1 MKSNNEPTFR
11 QKVHIYIYNVLRS
24 IAIKIFEI
32 LPIQKNKIIFDNFA
46 GKGYADNPK
55 YIANELLNRKL
66 DLNLVWLLND
76 MEQVLPSGIR
86 KVKYNSIRA
95 LYEYATSKVIIDNVR
110 NSHLMKKKKRTSI
123 FANMAWL

>member
-55 YIANELLNRKL
+55 YIASELLNRKL
-66 DLNLVWLLND
+66 NLNLVWLLND

-110 NSHLMKKKKRTSI
+110 NSHLMEKKKRTNI